1 MHENR
6 FLNFEIQFE
15 STALI
20 CLLSRSVR
28 LATILEG
35 KILNYVFVQVKLL
48 THTFKVSLTKYN
60 VIERDLFRVQQRK

>member
-28 LATILEG
+28 LATILEA

-48 THTFKVSLTKYN
+48 TYTFKVSLTMYN
-60 VIERDLFRVQQRK
+60 VIERDLQCY